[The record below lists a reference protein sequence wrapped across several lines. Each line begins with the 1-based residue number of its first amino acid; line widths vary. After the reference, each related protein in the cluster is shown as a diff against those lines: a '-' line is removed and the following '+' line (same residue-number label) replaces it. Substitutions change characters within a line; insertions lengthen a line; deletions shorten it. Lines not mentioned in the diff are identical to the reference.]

1 VVGPT
6 VDPAAASMPRQ
17 VARWLRVRG
26 ERDTIAPPQWFAA
39 AATLMPHARTLVL
52 PGAAHNA
59 ITTAG
64 PQLAEAI
71 DALLTAGRSPAH
83 RRPLTCRAR
92 RPLTD
97 PPAADRPAGR

>member
-1 VVGPT
+1 MPDIRDAGPRRVAGT
-6 VDPAAASMPRQ
+6 LRHSVRDRIEAKLPR
-17 VARWLRVRG
+17 VSAPTLLVRG
-26 ERDTIAPPQWFAA
+26 ERDTIAPPGWFAA

-71 DALLTAGRSPAH
+71 DALLTAGR
-83 RRPLTCRAR
+83 
-92 RPLTD
+92 
-97 PPAADRPAGR
+97 